1 MVKVPYDAKVT
12 LKCVSPTAK
21 LLTFIKTT
29 LDLDQNLWNGLS
41 PYLFVYSNLTIDH
54 FAVKNR
60 GFYSCTTNV
69 TTKSLQRT
77 LITTSEFD
85 PELLYLMWVSVN
97 YVLQKCWFYWRCY
110 LPLVQKCE
118 RVTVLSLSV
127 SQSVCQSFRHR
138 ISRMSASQIWNRHQ
152 NVALEILG
160 LILVLIYCF

>member
-1 MVKVPYDAKVT
+1 MTLLILASLQVQVNDKLQKYHHHLVKVPYDAKVT
-12 LKCVSPTAK
+12 LKCVSPTAT
-21 LLTFIKTT
+21 LLTFVNTT

-85 PELLYLMWVSVN
+85 PELLYLM
-97 YVLQKCWFYWRCY
+97 
-110 LPLVQKCE
+110 
-118 RVTVLSLSV
+118 
-127 SQSVCQSFRHR
+127 
-138 ISRMSASQIWNRHQ
+138 
-152 NVALEILG
+152 
-160 LILVLIYCF
+160 